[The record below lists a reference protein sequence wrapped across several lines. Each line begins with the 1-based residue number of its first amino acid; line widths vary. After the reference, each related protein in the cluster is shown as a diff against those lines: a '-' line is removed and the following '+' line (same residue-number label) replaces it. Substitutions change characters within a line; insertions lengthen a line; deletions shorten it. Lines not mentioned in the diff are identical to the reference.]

1 MATVAGLSQS
11 AGLIRRPVLVY
22 LCAVL
27 GLGHSDQELENGLGL
42 RHQRRDGVDDRCELG
57 VRLNTWT
64 NKDKQS
70 QKDGSLGQPR
80 MPLGHTSE
88 SLR

>member
-1 MATVAGLSQS
+1 M
-11 AGLIRRPVLVY
+11 LVY

-27 GLGHSDQELENGLGL
+27 GLGHSHQELENGLGL
-42 RHQRRDGVDDRCELG
+42 RHQRGDGVDDRCEPG

-70 QKDGSLGQPR
+70 QQDGL
-80 MPLGHTSE
+80 
-88 SLR
+88 LRQFRKQL